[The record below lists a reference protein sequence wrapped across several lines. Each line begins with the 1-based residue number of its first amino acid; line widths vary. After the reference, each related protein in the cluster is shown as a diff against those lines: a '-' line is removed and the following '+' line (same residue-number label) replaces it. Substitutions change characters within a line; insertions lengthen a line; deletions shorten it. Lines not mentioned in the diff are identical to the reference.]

1 MLITLPIGVQ
11 VPKGLPILFRG
22 YRIVVITVGFQP
34 LDRSSILLTRSN
46 YNTRNTERLH
56 KMSSYV
62 QEAIQNS
69 GINRTE
75 LVAACA
81 YMIRTKQAR
90 SQHDAIEQLASGKI
104 NGAELTEQMIRSFQV
119 EIEEEIVKLSGEDEL
134 RNLMSNSTEA

>member
-1 MLITLPIGVQ
+1 M
-11 VPKGLPILFRG
+11 
-22 YRIVVITVGFQP
+22 VITVGFQP
-34 LDRSSILLTRSN
+34 LDRSSILRTRSII
-46 YNTRNTERLH
+46 TSNTERLH

-90 SQHDAIEQLASGKI
+90 SQHDAIEQLASGKVD
-104 NGAELTEQMIRSFQV
+104 GAALTEQMIRSFQV
-119 EIEEEIVKLSGEDEL
+119 EIEEEEIVEVTPEDEL
-134 RNLMSNSTEA
+134 RTLMSNSTEA

>member
-1 MLITLPIGVQ
+1 MKAFHGFESHAFLQVLRVLCNGKTL
-11 VPKGLPILFRG
+11 
-22 YRIVVITVGFQP
+22 GFQP
-34 LDRSSILLTRSN
+34 KDRSSILLTRSN

-104 NGAELTEQMIRSFQV
+104 NGAELMEQMTRSFQV
-119 EIEEEIVKLSGEDEL
+119 ELKEEVAEVTPEDEL
-134 RNLMSNSTEA
+134 RNLMNEHTST